1 MRTDKGMTDREFE
14 IYTQGKPK
22 LCRIRED
29 LVKEGLSVPITKK
42 DKKRF
47 ASGDAKREYRWIGFN
62 FQIFYGDSWWNAQ
75 SIDFDFI
82 N

>member
-1 MRTDKGMTDREFE
+1 MRQT
-14 IYTQGKPK
+14 K
-22 LCRIRED
+22 LCRIRKD
-29 LVKEGLSVPITKK
+29 LTEQGIAVPITKK

-47 ASGDAKREYRWIGFN
+47 ANGNAKREYRWIGFN